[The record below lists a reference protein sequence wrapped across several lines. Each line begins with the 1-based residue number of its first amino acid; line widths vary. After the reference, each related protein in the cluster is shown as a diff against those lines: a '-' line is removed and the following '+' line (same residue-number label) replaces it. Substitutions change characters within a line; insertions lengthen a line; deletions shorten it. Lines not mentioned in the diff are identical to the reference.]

1 MIYAIGGFNSQ
12 DGILNSF
19 ETFNIRARKWQL
31 FGGVGDKHQQLIT
44 SRINASACKCGPK
57 HIYIF
62 GGLTQD
68 PATGQSIFL
77 DSIER
82 YNTQLSIWTQLQ
94 IRLPQRISN
103 NFAFSFSEDYIVLLG
118 GMLKKDEAYI
128 PRESTKMFE
137 LND

>member
-1 MIYAIGGFNSQ
+1 VLG
-12 DGILNSF
+12 SF
-19 ETFNIRARKWQL
+19 EVFNTRARKWTL
-31 FGGVGDKHQQLIT
+31 FGGSSGDKSQRLIT
-44 SRINASACKCGPK
+44 PRMNASACKCGPK

-68 PATGQSIFL
+68 PATGSSIFL

-82 YNTQLSIWTQLQ
+82 YNTVLNIWTQLQ
-94 IRLPQRISN
+94 IRLPQKISN
-103 NFAFSFSEDYIVLLG
+103 NFAFSFSADYIVLLG

-128 PRESTKMFE
+128 PRESTKIFE